1 MKRLV
6 FAWVCGALIMA
17 SCTKSNTS
25 VSDSATGKE
34 EKAVVADSANAGVM
48 AAETVDGNIP
58 KGIPATSKLADED
71 VEMAVYLNV
80 EEMGGDIY
88 ESDVTSVWVYMKE
101 TDQAKKLLT
110 TTKDNGEWE
119 SIDAKAKV
127 VKPSSIHAV
136 DEVKIP
142 PYADN
147 KLLIQG
153 CPDNRHVF
161 SYLVDLKSNEF
172 LLLPTTQGVLGFT
185 SEEGY
190 LVAQSYQYRDDPEVA
205 GRFTVISIL
214 NDKGKVLK
222 TIPME

>member
-80 EEMGGDIY
+80 EEKGGDIY